1 VCGWAE
7 AHPITGRIPLE
18 FDHIDGDC
26 SNNRHSNLRLL
37 CPNDHALS
45 ENHAVL
51 NYGKSKRRR
60 KWAGV
65 VIVQRVARA

>member
-1 VCGWAE
+1 V
-7 AHPITGRIPLE
+7 TGRVPLE

-26 SNNRHSNLRLL
+26 SNNRHDNLRLL
-37 CPNDHALS
+37 CPNCHALS

-65 VIVQRVARA
+65 VIIQRVARE